1 MNIKNLF
8 LKNFNMP
15 VFGFNS
21 GAFGGLVRGGN
32 DFIGVDA
39 NRSRNTS
46 KNKAFKILIGTG
58 VSENAPKLREV
69 SHAYRAFTR
78 AGYEVD
84 FVTPDGR
91 PVQVSS
97 SDLSD
102 PVNQWFA
109 EDATAQYKAH
119 YTQKVEKTMPGHY
132 VGIYFSGKIDP
143 EMTDKWFRQ
152 LTELIHKNNGIVGG
166 SGDAEEALRS
176 LELTDQVNSGYSLP
190 KKPMPETSA
199 HAYGSIATEVISTDS
214 EWLIHKGEVIENRSD
229 DRYEITGRIIKMLA
243 K

>member
-1 MNIKNLF
+1 MNIKNIF

-46 KNKAFKILIGTG
+46 SNKAFKILIGTG
-58 VSENAPKLREV
+58 VSENAPKLKEV

-84 FVTPDGR
+84 FVTPDGL
-91 PVQVSS
+91 PVQFSS

-119 YTQKVEKTMPGHY
+119 YTQKIEKAMPGHY
-132 VGIYFSGKIDP
+132 VAIFFSGKI
-143 EMTDKWFRQ
+143 ESAMMDKWFRQ
-152 LTELIHKNNGIVGG
+152 LAELILKNNGIVGG
-166 SGDAEEALRS
+166 FGEAEEAISS
-176 LELTDQVNSGYSLP
+176 LDLTDQVNSGYSLP
-190 KKPMPETSA
+190 KSISETSD

-214 EWLIHKGEVIENRSD
+214 EWLIYKGEVIESRND
-229 DRYEITGRIIKMLA
+229 DRYEITERIIQLLA